1 MSPTVI
7 EDCSIIHC
15 NYQNEHASKE
25 LIQMQ
30 RNPSNFFEWT
40 QKHLTQEACLEEL
53 NRCCWK
59 NEFIYHKRT
68 HLVLLTTGTN
78 FEPMRMPRTKRF
90 VATCLMGV
98 DKDRFSKMTGV
109 GQCVFAENTSL
120 EIEVVGKKLVISAI
134 ECRETN
140 MGFMSEC

>member
-7 EDCSIIHC
+7 EDCSIIHR
-15 NYQNEHASKE
+15 NYLARI
-25 LIQMQ
+25 IQMR
-30 RNPSNFFEWT
+30 RNSSNFFEWT
-40 QKHLTQEACLEEL
+40 QRHLIQEACLEEL

-68 HLVLLTTGTN
+68 HLVSPTIGTN